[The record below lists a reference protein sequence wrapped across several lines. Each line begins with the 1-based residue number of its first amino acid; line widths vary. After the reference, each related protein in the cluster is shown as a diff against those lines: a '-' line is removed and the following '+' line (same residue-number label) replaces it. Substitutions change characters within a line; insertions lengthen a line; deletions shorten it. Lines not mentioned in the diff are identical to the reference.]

1 MPGFPMTDPQKR
13 RLEEILRQILKKSD
27 TFVTKGLPNR
37 DPFRG
42 TLFNSLYEGY
52 GVIKTGEYVLDGLL
66 SNPQVVSEKM
76 DLEPLYKTLVG
87 HALICALLATDVLGV
102 IEKRKKDEKKSL
114 SPDHALKVLED
125 VGLAE
130 KPKEIN

>member
-1 MPGFPMTDPQKR
+1 MPGFPLTDPQKR
-13 RLEEILRQILKKSD
+13 RLEEILRQIREKSES
-27 TFVTKGLPNR
+27 FATKGLPTR

-52 GVIKTGEYVLDGLL
+52 GVLKTGEHILDGLM
-66 SNPQVVSEKM
+66 SNPQIVSEKM

-87 HALICALLATDVLGV
+87 HALICTLLAADILGAM
-102 IEKRKKDEKKSL
+102 ERKKKDEKSL
-114 SPDHALKVLED
+114 SPDQTIKVMED
-125 VGLAE
+125 IGLAE